1 MSGKGYIDYNHTD
14 LAIRK
19 MKERFRNGHA
29 LDFQELV
36 SRFTL
41 DSATE
46 FLFGN
51 CVHSLMMDLPYAYN
65 DPPSPEI
72 AQTAAGATAKFS
84 QAFTGVQEA
93 LAVRLRIGWSWIFS
107 EVFKDTTRKHMEVVS
122 AYIQPIV
129 EEALRKKRSA
139 AGKAG
144 SDKTTE
150 DEETLLDHLVKQTE
164 GGFAGFPRAKA
175 LLDGVHCRP
184 GDPPRRD
191 AQHHDRG
198 SRHGKP
204 HAESAQ
210 KSFVTNV
217 CGRLLQP

>member
-129 EEALRKKRSA
+129 EEALRRKRSA
-139 AGKAG
+139 IEEE
-144 SDKTTE
+144 KTTD

-164 GGFAGFPRAKA
+164 GARAARVYAIEPRLISSHVDPAILHDETLNIMIAGRDTVSPAA
-175 LLDGVHCRP
+175 LNVDDRLVADVYCR
-184 GDPPRRD
+184 RR
-191 AQHHDRG
+191 R
-198 SRHGKP
+198 P
-204 HAESAQ
+204 
-210 KSFVTNV
+210 
-217 CGRLLQP
+217 